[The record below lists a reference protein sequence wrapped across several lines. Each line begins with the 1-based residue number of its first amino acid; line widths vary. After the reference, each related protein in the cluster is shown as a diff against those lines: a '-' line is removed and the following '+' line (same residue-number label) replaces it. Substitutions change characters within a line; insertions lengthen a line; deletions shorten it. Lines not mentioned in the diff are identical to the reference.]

1 MIADMPASSA
11 QLLLRPNWI
20 GLAFC
25 FVVLVAF
32 LMLFVSP
39 FFSLV
44 GWLSLPAEDEVLLLL
59 FSPLSAF
66 AIFFICL
73 LLLRTTVTVRVDS
86 EAGLCFKTLLGRPQ
100 TVLQDRLHGFSAMS
114 SGGGIVV
121 YASGG
126 QHFQLLELCTR
137 SVHSMK
143 SRFEDWRV
151 PFLGFE
157 WVWWP
162 FHRSRYRYDPR

>member
-1 MIADMPASSA
+1 MSASSP
-11 QLLLRPNWI
+11 QSLLRPNWI
-20 GLAFC
+20 GLAFT

-32 LMLFVSP
+32 LLLFISP

-44 GWLSLPAEDEVLLLL
+44 GFLNLPAEDELLLLL
-59 FSPLSAF
+59 FSPLVAF
-66 AIFFICL
+66 AVYFLYL
-73 LLLRTTVTVRVDS
+73 LLFRTIVLGRVDS
-86 EAGLCFKTLLGRPQ
+86 EAGLSFKTLLGLTQ
-100 TVLQDRLHGFSAMS
+100 TVPQDQLHGFSAMS

-137 SVHSMK
+137 SVDSMK
-143 SRFEDWRV
+143 LRFEDWRV
-151 PFLGFE
+151 PFLGLE

-162 FHRSRYRYDPR
+162 FHKSRYRYDPK